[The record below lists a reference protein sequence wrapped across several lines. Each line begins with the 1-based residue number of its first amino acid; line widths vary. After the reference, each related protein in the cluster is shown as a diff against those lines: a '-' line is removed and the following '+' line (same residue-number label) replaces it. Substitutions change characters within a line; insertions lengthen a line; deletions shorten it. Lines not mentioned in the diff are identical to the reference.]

1 MKVEDI
7 SIAELPDECDWPLH
21 STRARYFSRI
31 SHQGNTLR
39 RVGHA
44 RETKGEDPA
53 CTGACLILF
62 FVSSLHRSLLVTK
75 APHCT
80 LRPSDAIAR

>member
-44 RETKGEDPA
+44 RETKGEDRSDETQLTLQYPVWENKQM
-53 CTGACLILF
+53 GQVRNRKKQK
-62 FVSSLHRSLLVTK
+62 VSEAHYLGG
-75 APHCT
+75 
-80 LRPSDAIAR
+80 